1 MDDHENPL
9 GIEPYVLP
17 DDLIREAR
25 DISSTLSRSIE
36 EISGTFL
43 VHRQVTAITFQD
55 GPKTVELSASEIA
68 RFLGQL
74 RHLTLDSAT
83 PTPRHTPEIKFI
95 GVVGANILR
104 FIEIFFE
111 DLRGIICKRAKSL
124 SGTTHTVIV
133 ALASWFA
140 GKRRT
145 TYDDGGRNSNPC
157 CRPHGYQGRV
167 LQDVYQRS
175 QSLSG
180 GCCSAN
186 SQDGATRLSR

>member
-43 VHRQVTAITFQD
+43 VHRQVTAIIFQD

-83 PTPRHTPEIKFI
+83 PTPRRTPEIKFI
-95 GVVGANILR
+95 GTFGANILR

-111 DLRGIICKRAKSL
+111 ELRGIICKRAKSL
-124 SGTTHTVIV
+124 SGTSHTVIV
-133 ALASWFA
+133 ALASWLA
-140 GKRRT
+140 GKLGVAQPMATAVATAILVAVLTATEGAFCKMSTKEARASL
-145 TYDDGGRNSNPC
+145 GAVA
-157 CRPHGYQGRV
+157 RP
-167 LQDVYQRS
+167 
-175 QSLSG
+175 
-180 GCCSAN
+180 
-186 SQDGATRLSR
+186 TPKTERLG